1 MLRKK
6 LSSIIVVALI
16 TNLAST
22 PLNVFAET
30 TNINKIIED
39 SQETQETNK
48 AEVSKFTP
56 YYSQYKDAYDK
67 EFKMDNS
74 NIESITSTGGILREN
89 VGTENIIDG
98 SLDTYWETKKHTS
111 DSFTNELIFTLNEET
126 VLNRIAYR
134 SAWNTVGFAEDFEIW
149 ASDTEEGNDFN
160 LVASATASKTA
171 DVIEIKFN
179 PTSFKRIK
187 FVFKNTGTATTS
199 EMMFYKEDAAQE

>member
-48 AEVSKFTP
+48 AEVSKFTA

-67 EFKMDNS
+67 EFKMNNS

-98 SLDTYWETKKHTS
+98 SLDTYWKQEDIH
-111 DSFTNELIFTLNEET
+111 LIPLQIN
-126 VLNRIAYR
+126 
-134 SAWNTVGFAEDFEIW
+134 
-149 ASDTEEGNDFN
+149 
-160 LVASATASKTA
+160 
-171 DVIEIKFN
+171 
-179 PTSFKRIK
+179 
-187 FVFKNTGTATTS
+187 
-199 EMMFYKEDAAQE
+199 